1 MIGVVIPDSKQ
12 IGVVI
17 PDSKQIG
24 VVIPDS
30 RFKGNS
36 ITFYNFWI
44 PTR

>member
-1 MIGVVIPDSKQ
+1 M

-30 RFKGNS
+30 RFKGLINALLS
-36 ITFYNFWI
+36 GSTTFNF
-44 PTR
+44 